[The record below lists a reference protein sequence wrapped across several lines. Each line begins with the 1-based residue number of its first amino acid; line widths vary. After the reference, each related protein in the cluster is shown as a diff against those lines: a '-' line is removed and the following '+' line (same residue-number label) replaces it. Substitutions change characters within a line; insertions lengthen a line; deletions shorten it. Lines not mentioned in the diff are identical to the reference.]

1 MIMNRREFFS
11 FFTFKHNREEMPEQ
25 QAEPE
30 YNDGEMW
37 ADALLSDFSDT
48 EIDLE
53 LMRLGYDPGSFS
65 STDKREII
73 RKEMNQDRDR
83 DSRNDEPKL
92 SNGGVHGKQQQAVR

>member
-1 MIMNRREFFS
+1 
-11 FFTFKHNREEMPEQ
+11 
-25 QAEPE
+25 
-30 YNDGEMW
+30 
-37 ADALLSDFSDT
+37 
-48 EIDLE
+48 
-53 LMRLGYDPGSFS
+53 MRLGYDPGSFS